1 MLEEIMSVR
10 SGGQIGPFGDIS
22 CLNPMKADQKLSQ
35 TGPKLGVE
43 TGHVSQRCSHM
54 TRHTN
59 GIGRHFF
66 SRSCYTFRIKV
77 EESLEPTLLQSGHQH
92 DAHTPIVNTQHR
104 GRRRSHEADTHDS
117 NSTLIGCTL
126 ADRGRAEPPPPGH
139 PPDRH

>member
-1 MLEEIMSVR
+1 MLEEIMSMR

-66 SRSCYTFRIKV
+66 
-77 EESLEPTLLQSGHQH
+77 Q
-92 DAHTPIVNTQHR
+92 
-104 GRRRSHEADTHDS
+104 
-117 NSTLIGCTL
+117 
-126 ADRGRAEPPPPGH
+126 DRVTRFAL
-139 PPDRH
+139 R